1 MQHTTP
7 SPEYLQT
14 VYLAQQQG
22 LSFDKAKSLAD
33 AGIDMGN
40 QEAVRRHL
48 QEYAA
53 EPQPITAAQA
63 AKAAG
68 LPGLNW
74 CAAMIGETRT
84 DQLTRWFKSRPGYFR
99 VILAGC
105 AAIKAEMDAK
115 IPAGQV
121 AVRNYA
127 LAHGMTQAEL
137 DAFGGVVP
145 ITKPIMLPE
154 DDTVRLYD
162 YRIWEYYYRV
172 EDGSVTLLLAPSPA
186 AHRKQIEALQHLGKT
201 KAHQRQLQIE
211 KGGFIGK

>member
-1 MQHTTP
+1 MQQPTP

-22 LSFDKAKSLAD
+22 LSFDKARSLAD
-33 AGIDMGN
+33 AGIDMN
-40 QEAVRRHL
+40 DQEAVRRHL
-48 QEYAA
+48 QDYAA
-53 EPQPITAAQA
+53 PQPITAAQA

-127 LAHGMTQAEL
+127 MAHGMTQAEL
-137 DAFGGVVP
+137 DAFGGVVA

-172 EDGSVTLLLAPSPA
+172 EDGGVTLLLAPSPA
-186 AHRKQIEALQHLGKT
+186 AHKKQLEALQRLGKT

>member
-33 AGIDMGN
+33 AGIDMN
-40 QEAVRRHL
+40 DQEAVRRHL
-48 QEYAA
+48 QAYTL
-53 EPQPITAAQA
+53 PQPMTAAQA

-74 CAAMIGETRT
+74 CAAMIGESRT
-84 DQLTRWFKSRPGYFR
+84 DQLTRWFKSRPDYFR

-105 AAIKAEMDAK
+105 TAIKAEMDAK
-115 IPAGQV
+115 IPAGKV

-127 LAHGMTQAEL
+127 LSHGMTQAEL
-137 DAFGGVVP
+137 DAFGGVVA
-145 ITKPIMLPE
+145 ITKPLMLPE
-154 DDTVRLYD
+154 GDVVHLYD

-172 EDGSVTLLLAPSPA
+172 EDGIVRLLLAPSAA
-186 AHRKQIEALQHLGKT
+186 AHKKQSEALQHLGKT
-201 KAHQRQLQIE
+201 KAHQRQIDIE
-211 KGGFIGK
+211 IGRA

>member
-7 SPEYLQT
+7 SPEYLHT

-22 LSFDKAKSLAD
+22 LGFDKAKSLAD
-33 AGIDMGN
+33 AGIDMN
-40 QEAVRRHL
+40 DREAVRRHL
-48 QEYAA
+48 QTQEQAK
-53 EPQPITAAQA
+53 PMTAAQA

-84 DQLTRWFKSRPGYFR
+84 DQLTRWFKTRPDYFR

-105 AAIKAEMDAK
+105 TAIKAEMDAK
-115 IPAGQV
+115 IPTGRV

-127 LAHGMTQAEL
+127 LSHGMTQAEL
-137 DAFGGVVP
+137 DAFGGVVA
-145 ITKPIMLPE
+145 ITKPLMLPE
-154 DDTVRLYD
+154 GDTVRLYD

-172 EDGSVTLLLAPSPA
+172 EDGIVIPLQAPSPA
-186 AHRKQIEALQHLGKT
+186 AHKKQIEALQRLGKT
-201 KAHQRQLQIE
+201 KAHQRQIQIE
-211 KGGFIGK
+211 KGGVIGK